1 LFPWL
6 LKIKLSFA
14 LGELR
19 LPENSVSTWH
29 EFLQRYGE
37 SIQESQIQ
45 LERDGNYNRYKKLAE
60 TWKDL
65 NIESWFL
72 VREILH
78 RKKFILIKNDFPPV
92 GLPEG
97 VKVYTFWINKH
108 ELSDADQNEENYELI
123 LKEHLAAEGVDP
135 NNCIYYMR
143 DQSQMSIPQYP
154 HFHVYINT
162 KDNTTTTPAPH
173 LSLPN
178 SIHKAQIPIHQ
189 SHSLAKSY
197 QNSPR

>member
-1 LFPWL
+1 MGF
-6 LKIKLSFA
+6 
-14 LGELR
+14 
-19 LPENSVSTWH
+19 
-29 EFLQRYGE
+29 
-37 SIQESQIQ
+37 
-45 LERDGNYNRYKKLAE
+45 ERDENYKRYIKLAE

-78 RKKFILIKNDFPPV
+78 RKKSILIENDFPPV

-108 ELSDADQNEENYELI
+108 ELSDADQNEQNYKLI
-123 LKEHLAAEGVDP
+123 LKEHLAAEGIVP

-162 KDNTTTTPAPH
+162 KDNSTTTPTPH
-173 LSLPN
+173 LSPQH
-178 SIHKAQIPIHQ
+178 SIHKAQTPTHQ
-189 SHSLAKSY
+189 SEIPKKPY
-197 QNSPR
+197 QKPHLKDSPR